1 MRIAIVSDIHDNLTA
16 FDAVLADLRKTSP
29 DLVLHGGDLVSGG
42 SSPAEVVDRV
52 RDLGWLGVFGNSEEA
67 IVRPETLEAFARQS
81 AAPRS
86 LWDAVH
92 EMTVFTRGVLG
103 EERIAWL
110 GALPRVLLHP
120 PVALV
125 HASPASAWHSPL
137 ADATDAELESTYLP
151 LGQAIAVF
159 GQILRSF
166 VRDMAKFTVINTGS
180 VSQSF
185 DGDPS
190 ASYLL
195 MDNGTPMVRRVE
207 YDIEREIDSI
217 TASGLRTRIGWHG
230 RSVPRVRGRSK
241 SGPFGTP
248 LPDATAFGRA
258 GQYSPWSPSISW
270 ECRDLRD
277 GRPSSRF
284 WMGTGWARVWS
295 ESSPV
300 QRKRG
305 GCGMQKQRRR
315 RNGDAAPAD
324 LLLGFQP
331 ITEGIA
337 VPSGLPALLE
347 NLICPLADLQVRTD
361 ADHGLSCR
369 FG

>member
-1 MRIAIVSDIHDNLTA
+1 MGRGTRD
-16 FDAVLADLRKTSP
+16 
-29 DLVLHGGDLVSGG
+29 
-42 SSPAEVVDRV
+42 DRV
-52 RDLGWLGVFGNSEEA
+52 HS
-67 IVRPETLEAFARQS
+67 
-81 AAPRS
+81 RS
-86 LWDAVH
+86 
-92 EMTVFTRGVLG
+92 LG

-110 GALPRVLLHP
+110 GVLPRVLLHP

-159 GQILRSF
+159 GHILRSF

-241 SGPFGTP
+241 SGPFGN
-248 LPDATAFGRA
+248 ATAWCHRIRA
-258 GQYSPWSPSISW
+258 SGAILS
-270 ECRDLRD
+270 L
-277 GRPSSRF
+277 
-284 WMGTGWARVWS
+284 V
-295 ESSPV
+295 
-300 QRKRG
+300 
-305 GCGMQKQRRR
+305 
-315 RNGDAAPAD
+315 
-324 LLLGFQP
+324 
-331 ITEGIA
+331 TEHFVG
-337 VPSGLPALLE
+337 VP
-347 NLICPLADLQVRTD
+347 
-361 ADHGLSCR
+361 
-369 FG
+369 